1 MINSQTTELMI
12 YQRQLKKLTITKLIY
27 HFKGPHVTP
36 INFIKHE
43 SLFHIFKEIRDGDKT
58 LQEIKEDK
66 NKFKSSLG
74 QITSGDP
81 DYKDYQKDE
90 MKKS

>member
-1 MINSQTTELMI
+1 MI

-27 HFKGPHVTP
+27 HFKGPHITP
-36 INFIKHE
+36 INFIKHKG
-43 SLFHIFKEIRDGDKT
+43 LFHIFKEIREGDKT

-66 NKFKSSLG
+66 KKIKIKFRSNN
-74 QITSGDP
+74 IRNP
-81 DYKDYQKDE
+81 DYKDYQKDV